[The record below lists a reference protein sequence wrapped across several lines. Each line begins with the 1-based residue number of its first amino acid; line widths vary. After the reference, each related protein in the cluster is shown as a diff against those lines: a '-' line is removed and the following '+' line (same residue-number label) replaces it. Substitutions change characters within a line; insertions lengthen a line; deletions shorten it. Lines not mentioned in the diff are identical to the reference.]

1 MGAIRMIYD
10 ETTNSL
16 AQLGWWGRL
25 SVEGTRKFS
34 MGRHRYCLQGD
45 VLYLPEDEA
54 LLNSDHRLAW
64 LRVRVEDQDISWV
77 KTRNEPLPFNPLTE
91 FRSDIGLGSM
101 YSLRHAEEQGGRRPV
116 KEFCSEALLAAVSS
130 NPEVLD
136 DLSKTDFER
145 LAAELFARMGF
156 EVDLFRESKDDGIDF
171 LAIRSEDEAPFVLI
185 AQCKHPD
192 TPTDGR
198 KRRKVGVSLMRE
210 LYGTAVWNDIPK
222 CVMITSSEFT
232 KGARKFA
239 ERKPEQIELANR
251 LALLEWLKKYR
262 WNADE

>member
-25 SVEGTRKFS
+25 KTEGVRKFS
-34 MGRHRYCLQGD
+34 LGRHRYCLQGD
-45 VLYLPEDEA
+45 VLYLPEDED
-54 LLNSDHRLAW
+54 LLKSDHRLAW
-64 LRVRVEDQDISWV
+64 LRVRVDDEDLSWAA
-77 KTRNEPLPFNPLTE
+77 TRNEPLPFNPLTE
-91 FRSDIGLGSM
+91 FRPGLGLGSM
-101 YSLRHAEEQGGRRPV
+101 YSLRHFETENGRRPV
-116 KEFCSEALLAAVSS
+116 REFCSDALVDAISA
-130 NPEVLD
+130 NPDVLD
-136 DLSKTDFER
+136 DLSKGDFER

-171 LAIRSEDEAPFVLI
+171 LAVRSDEVAPFVLV

-192 TPTDGR
+192 SPAGEK
-198 KRRKVGVSLMRE
+198 KRRKVGVALMRE
-210 LYGTAVWNDIPK
+210 LYGTAMWNDVPG

-232 KGARKFA
+232 RGAKSFA
-239 ERKPEQIELANR
+239 DAKPDQIKLANR
-251 LALLEWLKKYR
+251 AALLGWIKQYR